1 MPTLRSVVNVLY
13 LLNHLYS
20 WYYLSLGKCLL
31 HNGWLLRERPN
42 VGLSRSLPDPE
53 SVCTD
58 TSILLFGNV
67 LNAYLNN
74 HNIILLNIDGCEY
87 CISRYLFVCI
97 LTWVLIKSSVCLYVC
112 LNCMTSIMLTHV
124 WTISCRLQRHGMT
137 TCTP

>member
-1 MPTLRSVVNVLY
+1 MPTLRLVVNVLY

-20 WYYLSLGKCLL
+20 WYYLSPLGKCLL

-42 VGLSRSLPDPE
+42 FGLSRSLPDPE

-74 HNIILLNIDGCEY
+74 HNIILLNI
-87 CISRYLFVCI
+87 
-97 LTWVLIKSSVCLYVC
+97 VL
-112 LNCMTSIMLTHV
+112 
-124 WTISCRLQRHGMT
+124 
-137 TCTP
+137 

>member
-1 MPTLRSVVNVLY
+1 MSMSLVEVVNVLY

-20 WYYLSLGKCLL
+20 WYYLSPLGKCLL

-42 VGLSRSLPDPE
+42 VGLIRSLPDPE

-87 CISRYLFVCI
+87 CICRYLFDCI
-97 LTWVLIKSSVCLYVC
+97 LTWVLIKSSVCLSVYA
-112 LNCMTSIMLTHV
+112 
-124 WTISCRLQRHGMT
+124 CRRIETLVSLLL
-137 TCTP
+137 